1 MYLQPSKPLQNKEL
15 NAFSVFSLQS
25 VLLVKWSTV
34 TVMKEKLSKP
44 IKAYDLRELGI
55 VCFNLITLYTA
66 SFQCYTLFYFCFFFL
81 CYLI

>member
-44 IKAYDLRELGI
+44 IKAYDLRELRI

-66 SFQCYTLFYFCFFFL
+66 SFQCYTLCGFTPVFSFY
-81 CYLI
+81 II